1 MPGGG
6 PQHASGGRRARPL
19 IIVVMGVSGAG
30 KTTVASALGHQ
41 LGWTFQEGDA
51 LHPPAN
57 IARMK
62 AGIPLTDADR
72 VPWLAAVAA
81 WIDGRRATGTPGII
95 TCSALRRAYR
105 DVIVGGRPDVGL
117 VHLHGSRQ
125 LLAARLATRQGHFM
139 PASLL
144 ESQCDTLEEPGP
156 DEQPLVLDAGHDS
169 ASLVAE
175 VIRHFGLGDRR

>member
-6 PQHASGGRRARPL
+6 PQHESGHDASGTHVL
-19 IIVVMGVSGAG
+19 VVMGVSGAG
-30 KTTVASALGHQ
+30 KTTVASALARQ
-41 LGWTFQEGDA
+41 LGWTFQEGDT

-57 IARMK
+57 IARMT

-72 VPWLAAVAA
+72 GPWLAAVAE
-81 WIDGRRATGTPGII
+81 WIDRRRAAGMPGII

-156 DEQPLVLDAGHDS
+156 EERPLVLDASHDA

-175 VIRHFGLGDRR
+175 VIRHFGLGDSE